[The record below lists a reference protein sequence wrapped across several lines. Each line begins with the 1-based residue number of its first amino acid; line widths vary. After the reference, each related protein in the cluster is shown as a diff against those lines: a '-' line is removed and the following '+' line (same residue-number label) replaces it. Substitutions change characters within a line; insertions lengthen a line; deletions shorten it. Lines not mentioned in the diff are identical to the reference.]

1 MNLRMDAVKHLLG
14 QTISDEYG
22 ATIGK
27 VVGIQ
32 TDVKSC
38 VTSIEIEL
46 GNGQFI
52 NCSPSQVVVSEK
64 GITLLDDWKLE
75 ADNLRTEIDLA
86 LRRMNALS
94 ELHRQ
99 GDIQP
104 SIYEDFRRN
113 HDSNLKELE
122 TRKGNLTKKLASV
135 GTQLD
140 QQIRELEMFLA
151 TNKMQLASGEI
162 DPQAYKVAVDSI
174 EHGLHRAFSAK
185 REIEKITIDMTSL
198 EKFDINKRDVQS
210 SSNRIVLEERMLI
223 TSKQAQPMQLAGTSN
238 L

>member
-14 QTISDEYG
+14 QTISDQYG

-52 NCSPSQVVVSEK
+52 NCPPSQVVVDGK
-64 GITLLDDWKLE
+64 GIKLLDDWKLE
-75 ADNLRTEIDLA
+75 ADNLRTEFDLA
-86 LRRMNALS
+86 VKRMNALS

-99 GDIQP
+99 GEIQP

-113 HDSNLKELE
+113 HDENLKELE
-122 TRKGNLTKKLASV
+122 TRKEDLTKRLASV
-135 GTQLD
+135 SVQLD

-162 DPQAYKVAVDSI
+162 DPQAYKVAADSI

-185 REIEKITIDMTSL
+185 REIEKISVDMTSL
-198 EKFDINKRDVQS
+198 NKYQIDRRDQRS
-210 SSNRIVLEERMLI
+210 PTNSIVLQGRVLS
-223 TSKQAQPMQLAGTSN
+223 TSKHALPMELVGTSN